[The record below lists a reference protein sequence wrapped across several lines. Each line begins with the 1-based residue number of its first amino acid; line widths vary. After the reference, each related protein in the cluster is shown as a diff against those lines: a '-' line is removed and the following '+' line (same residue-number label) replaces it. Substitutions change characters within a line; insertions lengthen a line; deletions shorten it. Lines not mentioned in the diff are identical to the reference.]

1 MLSGDRI
8 HLAVRTKKRN
18 KLPFLQK
25 PPFFISPNVV
35 GTGISLNYPLTLSMS
50 RFVPVN
56 LVSQFFIESLVLRS
70 HREDTSTKIA
80 SRIQSHRDKKQIRR
94 ISRRAGTIINSLR
107 RDCIV
112 AVGGIGNLGH

>member
-8 HLAVRTKKRN
+8 HRAVRTKKRN

-56 LVSQFFIESLVLRS
+56 LVSQFLIESLVLKS

-80 SRIQSHRDKKQIRR
+80 SRIKSHRDKNKSGEYRGEP
-94 ISRRAGTIINSLR
+94 ASLL
-107 RDCIV
+107 IASGAIASLLLV
-112 AVGGIGNLGH
+112 ALVT